1 MPIIAQNWIPLSREN
16 EKKIFLKSVCLL
28 VFTCT
33 RERERERVEERVRMN
48 ERQRREE
55 YKRAKNE
62 HDDLNGGIILDTT
75 V

>member
-1 MPIIAQNWIPLSREN
+1 MRDG
-16 EKKIFLKSVCLL
+16 
-28 VFTCT
+28 
-33 RERERERVEERVRMN
+33 

-75 V
+75 EWNNECRYRIAPRANYSRHNVGTRDVNIASEVMAREKKSR